1 MACRR
6 FHGTAKERTMKHLCR
21 TAMVGLAV
29 VLLAGTAIAQTTGRI
44 VGKIVDSSGA
54 ALPGVTVTVTSPSL
68 QGANTT
74 VTDGEGN
81 YRFPTLPPGTYQVK
95 TALSGFKTME
105 QANVAV
111 GLDRTV
117 EVNLTMPVA
126 AVEETVRV
134 EAASPVVDTT
144 STTTGVNAKAE
155 LFNRLPVQRDFYS
168 IARVAPGTTEDRV
181 GTSVFGSSGAENQ
194 YIIEGLN
201 STGIERSEKIKQ
213 LNFDFVQEIEVKT
226 GGLNAEYGRMTGGVI
241 NVITK
246 SGGNNFSGSLFG
258 FNEGGALQSNDST
271 AGDRPTYQTT
281 VANIDRKWDFGGNL
295 GGYIVRDKLWF
306 FGAYNHVFQ
315 RINTVVIRDLN
326 APGAPGIGSEVPDET
341 NRDLASGKLT
351 YKLSSSQTLTGSV
364 NADPAK
370 SEGNRFA
377 ISGPPSTY
385 EGTLKT
391 GSTDAVVRY
400 DGVFG
405 SSFLLRGT
413 YGRHGEKNKIDG
425 PGKTIPLSVDQTV
438 NPSIRTGGFGGYFQ
452 DSDFSRDI
460 YKVDATKFWAGHEIK
475 GGIDWE
481 IEDSSIDRYNAGAG
495 IINTKLTSGGVVYYR
510 HRYYVNDLAPGFD
523 RNVPATYQALV
534 PLTTEPGTKN
544 TAFYAQDSWKVLSNL
559 SINGGIRWERQEVGD
574 RDGQTVFD
582 LKKNWAPRIGAVWDF
597 SKNGRSKIYGNW
609 GRFYES
615 IPLDINIRSFGGELI
630 CFCYN
635 FDPNPLNTLPAA
647 GTPSRTSLL
656 GGATPADP
664 NLRGQYIDE
673 FIIGGEYEVAQHL
686 SVGVKYVHRNLGR
699 VIEDFLVP
707 SEGTYFIANPSQGL
721 GQEMAFY
728 DYTPIAA
735 PKPKRV
741 NDSIEFSA
749 RKQFTNGWQF
759 LASYVYSKL
768 EGNYDGTFQN
778 STGQLDPNINSA
790 FDYADFLVNAEGPLT
805 NDRRNQFKFD
815 GSYEFSK
822 GALTGLNLGLSTHAY
837 SGLPL
842 NAYGYSF
849 AYANWEYFL
858 APRGSL
864 GRGPSD
870 WEANLQASYPIRVGP
885 TARINILMDVFN
897 LFDRQ
902 HAIQLDE
909 RYNLALNGRCSAVPA
924 AQCNG
929 DNGWLTVPD
938 TLTPLGSLANPNSS
952 TLNPDF
958 QQKGVLFTQPRS
970 IRLGVRFL
978 W

>member
-1 MACRR
+1 
-6 FHGTAKERTMKHLCR
+6 MKHVCR
-21 TAMVGLAV
+21 TAMATLAV
-29 VLLAGTAIAQTTGRI
+29 ALLLAGTVIAQTTGRI

-54 ALPGVTVTVTSPSL
+54 ALPGVTVTATSPSL
-68 QGANTT
+68 QGASTT

-81 YRFPTLPPGTYQVK
+81 YRFPTLPPGAYMVK
-95 TALSGFKTME
+95 TTLSGFKSVE
-105 QANVAV
+105 QSNVAV

-213 LNFDFVQEIEVKT
+213 LNFDFVEEIEVKT

-246 SGGNNFSGSLFG
+246 SGGNNFSGSVFG
-258 FNEGGALQSNDST
+258 FNEGGGLQSNDST

-295 GGYIVRDKLWF
+295 GGYIVKDKLWF
-306 FGAYNHVFQ
+306 FGAYNYVFQ
-315 RINTVVIRDLN
+315 RTNTVVIRDLN
-326 APGAPGIGSEVPDET
+326 TPGAPGIGSEVPDET
-341 NRDLASGKLT
+341 NRNLASGKVT

-385 EGTLKT
+385 EGTLET
-391 GSTDAVVRY
+391 GSTDGVVRY

-413 YGRHGEKNKIDG
+413 YGRHAEKNKIDG

-460 YKVDATKFWAGHEIK
+460 YKVDATKFWASHEIK

-481 IEDSSIDRYNAGAG
+481 VEDSSIDRYQGGAG

-510 HRYYVNDLAPGFD
+510 HRYYVNDRAPGFD
-523 RNVPATYQALV
+523 RNVPATYQPLI

-544 TAFYAQDSWKVLSNL
+544 TAFYAQDSWRVLTNL
-559 SINGGIRWERQEVGD
+559 TINGGVRWERQEVGD
-574 RDGQTVFD
+574 RDGNTVFD

-597 SKNGRSKIYGNW
+597 TRNGRSKIYGNW
-609 GRFYES
+609 GRFYEG
-615 IPLDINIRSFGGELI
+615 IPLDINIRSFGGEAI

-673 FIIGGEYEVAQHL
+673 FLIGGEYRGCAEPERRRQVRPPEPRPGHRGLPRAVRRDLLHRESQPGPWPGDGVLRLHADRRPQAEAGQRQHRAQRPQAIHEWL
-686 SVGVKYVHRNLGR
+686 AVPRELRLFEARRQLRRDVPELDRSARSEYQLRVRLRRLPGQRGRTPDQRPPEPVQVRRQLRVRQGR
-699 VIEDFLVP
+699 VDRPQPGPVDARLLRTAAERVRLLVRVR
-707 SEGTYFIANPSQGL
+707 EL
-721 GQEMAFY
+721 GVL
-728 DYTPIAA
+728 PRAA
-735 PKPKRV
+735 WFARTRTIRLGGQPPGQLPDQVWRNVKNEYPGGRV
-741 NDSIEFSA
+741 QSLRPPECHSA
-749 RKQFTNGWQF
+749 R
-759 LASYVYSKL
+759 
-768 EGNYDGTFQN
+768 
-778 STGQLDPNINSA
+778 
-790 FDYADFLVNAEGPLT
+790 
-805 NDRRNQFKFD
+805 R
-815 GSYEFSK
+815 
-822 GALTGLNLGLSTHAY
+822 ALQ
-837 SGLPL
+837 PC
-842 NAYGYSF
+842 
-849 AYANWEYFL
+849 
-858 APRGSL
+858 
-864 GRGPSD
+864 
-870 WEANLQASYPIRVGP
+870 V
-885 TARINILMDVFN
+885 
-897 LFDRQ
+897 
-902 HAIQLDE
+902 
-909 RYNLALNGRCSAVPA
+909 NGRCSAVPA

-929 DNGWLTVPD
+929 DNGWLTTPD
-938 TLTPLGSLANPNSS
+938 TLTPLGSLANPNATHDEPGLHEEGRAVHAAAQHPAGR
-952 TLNPDF
+952 TLQLVVEPR
-958 QQKGVLFTQPRS
+958 RS
-970 IRLGVRFL
+970 I
-978 W
+978 